1 MFGYDLGIDLGTSSI
16 VISVVGKGVV
26 LSEPAYVAYDVNKSE
41 MLYAGKRAYYLEGR
55 EPVGVS
61 VIQPIKSGNVSNYD
75 LACQMVEYFMN
86 KVLKKNIF
94 KPRIVASV
102 SSDSTDVERRTLI
115 SVLISA
121 GARSVCLV
129 EQPLC
134 AAFGAGID
142 PLNPTGVFVIDV
154 GAGSTDMAVISQGA
168 MSQNET
174 VKIGGDD
181 FDEAIVKYLE
191 FVGDNYELP
200 FLIDSTSGDAR
211 VAGARYADEV
221 GLTQRAIYNSINMS
235 AEKSELEALKET
247 DIDSSIILGF
257 NPMNSTVQGKIAMWE
272 DGDDGSYEKGLLE
285 VAADCGIDKFMM
297 DTAVTPLGQGAGI
310 AAKTTFAEKAK
321 RKIKVLKAIIFF
333 NFFIFFP
340 SFYNLF

>member
-1 MFGYDLGIDLGTSSI
+1 MFGYDLGIDLGTNSI

-26 LSEPAYVAYDVNKSE
+26 LSEPAYVAYDCNKGE

-61 VIQPIKSGNVSNYD
+61 VIQPIKNGNVSNYE
-75 LACQMVEYFMN
+75 LAQQMVEYFMN

-121 GARSVCLV
+121 GARSVCLL
-129 EQPLC
+129 EQPIC
-134 AAFGAGID
+134 AAFGAGVD
-142 PLNPTGVFVIDV
+142 PINPTGVFVIDI

-181 FDEAIVKYLE
+181 FDEAIVKYLKDKH
-191 FVGDNYELP
+191 GL
-200 FLIDSTSGDAR
+200 L
-211 VAGARYADEV
+211 V
-221 GLTQRAIYNSINMS
+221 GLRTAENIKKTIGSAVMRDTDVTMS
-235 AEKSELEALKET
+235 AKGRNVLSGLPK
-247 DIDSSIILGF
+247 
-257 NPMNSTVQGKIAMWE
+257 TVEITGNEICECSVNYLTK
-272 DGDDGSYEKGLLE
+272 L
-285 VAADCGIDKFMM
+285 
-297 DTAVTPLGQGAGI
+297 
-310 AAKTTFAEKAK
+310 
-321 RKIKVLKAIIFF
+321 
-333 NFFIFFP
+333 
-340 SFYNLF
+340 

>member
-181 FDEAIVKYLE
+181 FDEAIVKYLKE
-191 FVGDNYELP
+191 KHGL
-200 FLIDSTSGDAR
+200 L
-211 VAGARYADEV
+211 V
-221 GLTQRAIYNSINMS
+221 GLRTAEDIKKTIGSAVMRDTDVTMNAKGRNVLSGLPKVVEITGNESMFERTSPQLVADITNSSVLLTGGMSQLFGLDKLISQTLNLDVTIPVRANLCVS
-235 AEKSELEALKET
+235 KGCELALKKMH
-247 DIDSSIILGF
+247 IL
-257 NPMNSTVQGKIAMWE
+257 
-272 DGDDGSYEKGLLE
+272 DGYGYSFKTKEE
-285 VAADCGIDKFMM
+285 VRI
-297 DTAVTPLGQGAGI
+297 
-310 AAKTTFAEKAK
+310 
-321 RKIKVLKAIIFF
+321 R
-333 NFFIFFP
+333 
-340 SFYNLF
+340 

>member
-129 EQPLC
+129 E
-134 AAFGAGID
+134 
-142 PLNPTGVFVIDV
+142 VFTRRLKLSRLILVL
-154 GAGSTDMAVISQGA
+154 GRMSLLRISVT
-168 MSQNET
+168 EKRIPVLPELT
-174 VKIGGDD
+174 V
-181 FDEAIVKYLE
+181 
-191 FVGDNYELP
+191 
-200 FLIDSTSGDAR
+200 
-211 VAGARYADEV
+211 
-221 GLTQRAIYNSINMS
+221 
-235 AEKSELEALKET
+235 
-247 DIDSSIILGF
+247 
-257 NPMNSTVQGKIAMWE
+257 W
-272 DGDDGSYEKGLLE
+272 
-285 VAADCGIDKFMM
+285 
-297 DTAVTPLGQGAGI
+297 
-310 AAKTTFAEKAK
+310 
-321 RKIKVLKAIIFF
+321 
-333 NFFIFFP
+333 
-340 SFYNLF
+340 

>member
-1 MFGYDLGIDLGTSSI
+1 MFGYDLGIDLGTNSI

-26 LSEPAYVAYDVNKSE
+26 LSEPAYVAYDCNKGE

-61 VIQPIKSGNVSNYD
+61 VIQPIKNGNVSNYE
-75 LACQMVEYFMN
+75 LAQQMVEYFMN

-121 GARSVCLV
+121 GARSVCLL
-129 EQPLC
+129 EQPIC
-134 AAFGAGID
+134 AAFGAGVD
-142 PLNPTGVFVIDV
+142 PINPTGVFVIDI

-181 FDEAIVKYLE
+181 FDEAIVKYLKDGL
-191 FVGDNYELP
+191 FVGLRTAEN
-200 FLIDSTSGDAR
+200 IKKTIGS
-211 VAGARYADEV
+211 
-221 GLTQRAIYNSINMS
+221 AIMRDTDVTMS
-235 AEKSELEALKET
+235 AKGRNVLSGLPKTVEITGNEICECFGELLDQIMTVAKSMFERTSPQLVADISNSSVILTGGMSQLFGLDKLISQTLNLDVTIPVRANLCVSKGCELALKKMH
-247 DIDSSIILGF
+247 IL
-257 NPMNSTVQGKIAMWE
+257 
-272 DGDDGSYEKGLLE
+272 DGYGYSFKTKEE
-285 VAADCGIDKFMM
+285 VRI
-297 DTAVTPLGQGAGI
+297 
-310 AAKTTFAEKAK
+310 
-321 RKIKVLKAIIFF
+321 R
-333 NFFIFFP
+333 
-340 SFYNLF
+340 

>member
-134 AAFGAGID
+134 AAFGAVLTRLI
-142 PLNPTGVFVIDV
+142 PQVCLLL
-154 GAGSTDMAVISQGA
+154 
-168 MSQNET
+168 MSVQAQQ
-174 VKIGGDD
+174 IWQ
-181 FDEAIVKYLE
+181 L
-191 FVGDNYELP
+191 
-200 FLIDSTSGDAR
+200 
-211 VAGARYADEV
+211 
-221 GLTQRAIYNSINMS
+221 S
-235 AEKSELEALKET
+235 AKAL
-247 DIDSSIILGF
+247 
-257 NPMNSTVQGKIAMWE
+257 
-272 DGDDGSYEKGLLE
+272 
-285 VAADCGIDKFMM
+285 
-297 DTAVTPLGQGAGI
+297 
-310 AAKTTFAEKAK
+310 
-321 RKIKVLKAIIFF
+321 
-333 NFFIFFP
+333 
-340 SFYNLF
+340 